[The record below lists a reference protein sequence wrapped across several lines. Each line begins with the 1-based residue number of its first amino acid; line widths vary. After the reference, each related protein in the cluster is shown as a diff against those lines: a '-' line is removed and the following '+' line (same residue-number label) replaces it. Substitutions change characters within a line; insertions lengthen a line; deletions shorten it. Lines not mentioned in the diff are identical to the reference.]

1 MRESFIE
8 NGIEYVRNRDY
19 YIPKLIVSESNYEI
33 RRYGRMREHYLK
45 TERRCYY
52 SYLLMSGKLH
62 EQLHE
67 VDEQAQ
73 VILDQFIRDAEK
85 TAPDKAAHQMEWVW
99 HMNNA
104 NASANEFINHEL
116 IYV

>member
-8 NGIEYVRNRDY
+8 NGIEYVRSGDY
-19 YIPKLIVSESNYEI
+19 YIPKLTVPESNYEI
-33 RRYGRMREHYLK
+33 GRFGRMRERYLK

-85 TAPDKAAHQMEWVW
+85 TAPDKAAHQMEWVG

-104 NASANEFINHEL
+104 KASAEEVINHEL